1 MITKAELFADDLI
14 RLSTWAKALSHPAR
28 LEILN
33 VLANEETCICG
44 ELVDALPL
52 SQASVSRHLQ
62 TLKDAGLI
70 KGEVDGPRSCYCVDR
85 GALKDLRE
93 HFGVFIGT
101 VLESS
106 SGSVRC

>member
-1 MITKAELFADDLI
+1 MITKAELFADDLV
-14 RLSTWAKALSHPAR
+14 RLSKWAKALSHPAR

-33 VLANEETCICG
+33 VLAKQETCICG

-70 KGEVDGPRSCYCVDR
+70 KGEVDGPRTCYCVDR
-85 GALKDLRE
+85 GALKAVRE
-93 HFGVFIGT
+93 HFDDFIGT

-106 SGSVRC
+106 PASLRC